1 MLSALKATSLTNPLG
16 TAAASQYTALAQ
28 NYSSQSS
35 TDVQVAMGYR
45 EKLAKLQP
53 DNALNQLGLGYDAA
67 NSRQYPQA
75 VTALEAY
82 LKLAPDSQQASQ
94 VKALITQLKALSASG
109 TVPGQ

>member
-1 MLSALKATSLTNPLG
+1 
-16 TAAASQYTALAQ
+16 
-28 NYSSQSS
+28 
-35 TDVQVAMGYR
+35 MGYR

-82 LKLAPDSQQASQ
+82 LKLAPDSQQAAQ